1 MNISPALQ
9 RTLTRTSLK
18 LQKYSP
24 QILTVVG
31 IAGLVTAGVI
41 AAKNTLKLEETLDN
55 SRNRLDLVKE
65 RAENPVAGEELV
77 TQQDIN
83 KVYVK
88 NLYDLAKLYAVPVT
102 LTAASI
108 VSILVGHKILHE
120 RNLALIAAYKGLEQA
135 FSEYR
140 KRVTDEYGADVDE
153 KFRYGIRDITEVDET
168 TGKKV
173 KSQTVDSSVSDY
185 LMEFG
190 PDNDN
195 WSGNHDH
202 NMFYVTRGQ
211 QWFNDK
217 LQTQGHVFLQ
227 DVTRYLGLPDSR
239 VGAVTGWVYDKG
251 TGDDY
256 IDFGIK
262 DMQESHGYILMNF
275 NVDGVILDLI

>member
-55 SRNRLDLVKE
+55 SRERLDLAKNF
-65 RAENPVAGEELV
+65 AEDDSPEYHA
-77 TQQDIN
+77 QIR
-83 KVYVK
+83 KAYVK
-88 NLYDLAKLYAVPVT
+88 NIYDLAKLYAVPVT

-195 WSGNHDH
+195 WTGNHDH